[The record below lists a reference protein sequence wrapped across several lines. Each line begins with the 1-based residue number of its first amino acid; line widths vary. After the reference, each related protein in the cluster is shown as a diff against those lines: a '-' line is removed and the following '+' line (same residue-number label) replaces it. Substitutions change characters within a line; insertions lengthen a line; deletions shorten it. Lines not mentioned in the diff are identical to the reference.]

1 MLEVDL
7 YKNGEDEKFEE
18 YFRRIHKLLPNWP
31 EEVVKEW
38 LYRHNNQ
45 IEDYFYL
52 GFHNF
57 KFSLE
62 KWENEQI
69 MKLIN
74 SHKMDY
80 VIDPL
85 GLQILDKPYSFLQK
99 YIHKNGTWPSPIIV
113 LKTEDDAILGSK
125 ELLGKPYHLL
135 EGHLR
140 LGYIRNL
147 YKNNK
152 QLKKEHLVYIVK
164 KVNEN

>member
-1 MLEVDL
+1 MLEIDL

-18 YFRRIHKLLPNWP
+18 YFQRIHKLLPNWP

-62 KWENEQI
+62 KWENKKI

-99 YIHKNGTWPSPIIV
+99 YIHENGTWPSPIIV
-113 LKTEDDAILGSK
+113 LKNGNDIISDNK
-125 ELLGKPYHLL
+125 EFLGKPYHLL

-152 QLKKEHLVYIVK
+152 KLKKEHLVYIVK
-164 KVNEN
+164 KEN

>member
-7 YKNGEDEKFEE
+7 YKTGEDEKFKE
-18 YFRRIHKLLPNWP
+18 YFQRIHKLLPNWP

-62 KWENEQI
+62 RWENEKI
-69 MKLIN
+69 VEAIN

-113 LKTEDDAILGSK
+113 LKTEDEMILGSK

-152 QLKKEHLVYIVK
+152 KLKKEHLVYIVK
-164 KVNEN
+164 KEN

>member
-1 MLEVDL
+1 MVEVDL
-7 YKNGEDEKFEE
+7 YKNREDEKFKE
-18 YFRRIHKLLPNWP
+18 YFQRIHKLLPNWP

-45 IEDYFYL
+45 IEDYFFL
-52 GFHNF
+52 EFDKF

-62 KWENEQI
+62 KWGNEKI

-74 SHKMDY
+74 SYKMDY
-80 VIDPL
+80 VIDSL
-85 GLQILDKPYSFLQK
+85 GLQILDRPYSFLQK
-99 YIHKNGTWPSPIIV
+99 YIYKNGTWPSPIIV
-113 LKTEDDAILGSK
+113 LKNEDDIIVGNK

-164 KVNEN
+164 KEN